1 MSGSG
6 ASASICQA
14 ILPTRTR
21 TPVPRKGLQA
31 MAQGLVMELGGRRLL
46 WHARNPE
53 FDLLRYKHIHKGNDT
68 TSTCTTTVGIL
79 ESKATLQEGN
89 RALKTAGSEAR
100 ARIIQM
106 ESQRFCTR
114 MEKKSLR
121 NDRNM
126 YKERDSLKDK
136 SGTESYRN
144 NDRNR
149 LKPN

>member
-1 MSGSG
+1 MHET
-6 ASASICQA
+6 
-14 ILPTRTR
+14 L
-21 TPVPRKGLQA
+21 
-31 MAQGLVMELGGRRLL
+31 
-46 WHARNPE
+46 E

-89 RALKTAGSEAR
+89 RALKMAGSEAR